1 MAIDR
6 NDLILAVSNEGF
18 WDWDLTTDRAYLSP
32 RYCELAGYS
41 PDDTIFDSRFFKTI
55 IHPEDSEQVF
65 TTIREHLQGA
75 RDISVI
81 EYRMISRDG
90 MVRWMEGRGK
100 IVAYDDQGKATRMVG
115 TIIDITERKKTEAL
129 LKESEERFRSIVE
142 KSPNMIMIHVGGR
155 FVYLNPAA
163 VRSFGIADQ
172 WEYVGKP
179 VGETIHPDFRD
190 RARER
195 TSAGPGHPDP
205 KAEEQLLR
213 KDGTPFWVEV
223 TDIPFIYEGH
233 PAVQVIA
240 VDITGRKQSEGALR
254 ESEEKYRAMI
264 EAFDGYIYIC
274 SQEYRI
280 EFMNDRLIERTGRD
294 ATGEYCYKA
303 LHDLDIVC
311 GWCVNDQVYTG
322 ASIRWEVQSPKD
334 GRWYEVSNSPI
345 YNANGTISKQ
355 AMITDISERKQIE
368 GALYESK
375 ILLNEVMDGIPDP
388 IYIKDRDS
396 RILFAN
402 PALARVVGKPLAEI
416 IGRTD
421 GEYYGDPEVGQA
433 LRGHDLAVMA
443 SGRTEIMEETV
454 STPLGRRTFLSSKV
468 PYRSLKSDIIG
479 IIGVSRDITERKQ
492 QEEELKL
499 AKEQAEAA
507 NLAKSEFLA
516 NMSHEIRTPMNGIM
530 GMASLLKLTELSDEQ
545 QEYLDC
551 IQSSSENLLT
561 LINDILDLSK
571 VEAGKIVLELAP
583 FSLRS
588 CISDAVRV
596 HVLKMH
602 SKGLALQTD
611 IPAQVPDALTGDQ
624 LRLKQILVN
633 LIGNAVKFTE
643 KGEISV
649 SAALLEAHGN
659 TALIRISV
667 SDTGIGIDT
676 DAIDAIFAPFSQ
688 ADSSTT
694 RRYGGTGL
702 GLSITRR
709 FVDLMG
715 GKIWAESAVGGG
727 SLFQVAI
734 PFMVNEPPPEQRDR
748 RSESPLPSWE
758 GQPLC
763 ILLVDDQEISRLFT
777 VRILQKMGHTLNA
790 AQNGREAVEKWENGA
805 FDIILMDVQMPV
817 MDGVEATRIIR
828 WCEAATGGHTPIIAL
843 TAHALKEDKD
853 RLLGQ
858 GFDGYVSKPLEIK
871 VLNSEMKR
879 CMEGK

>member
-6 NDLILAVSNEGF
+6 NELILAVSNEGF

-55 IHPEDSEQVF
+55 IHPEDSVRVF
-65 TTIREHLQGA
+65 TAIQEHLQGA

-100 IVAYDDQGKATRMVG
+100 IVAYDDQGKPARMVG

-142 KSPNMIMIHVGGR
+142 RSPNMIMIHVGGR

-195 TSAGPGHPDP
+195 TATTPGHPDL

-213 KDGTPFWVEV
+213 KDGTPFWVEI
-223 TDIPFIYEGH
+223 TDITATYEGH

-303 LHDLDIVC
+303 LHDLDAVC
-311 GWCVNDQVYTG
+311 GWCVNEQVYTG
-322 ASIRWEVQSPKD
+322 ESIRWEVQSPKD

-345 YNANGTISKQ
+345 YKANGTISKQ
-355 AMITDISERKQIE
+355 AMII
-368 GALYESK
+368 
-375 ILLNEVMDGIPDP
+375 
-388 IYIKDRDS
+388 
-396 RILFAN
+396 
-402 PALARVVGKPLAEI
+402 
-416 IGRTD
+416 
-421 GEYYGDPEVGQA
+421 
-433 LRGHDLAVMA
+433 
-443 SGRTEIMEETV
+443 
-454 STPLGRRTFLSSKV
+454 
-468 PYRSLKSDIIG
+468 
-479 IIGVSRDITERKQ
+479 DITERKQ
-492 QEEELKL
+492 QVEELKL

-530 GMASLLKLTELSDEQ
+530 GMASLMKMTELSNEQ

-551 IQSSSENLLT
+551 IQLSSENLLD
-561 LINDILDLSK
+561 LIDDILDLSK
-571 VEAGKIVLELAP
+571 VEAGKIVLEPAP

-588 CISDAVRV
+588 CIGDAVRV
-596 HVLKMH
+596 HVSKIH
-602 SKGLALQTD
+602 TKGLVLKTD

-659 TALIRISV
+659 TAFIRISV

-676 DAIDAIFAPFSQ
+676 GAIDTIFAPFSQ

-702 GLSITRR
+702 GLSISRR
-709 FVDLMG
+709 FVDLME

-734 PFMVNEPPPEQRDR
+734 PFKVNEPTPEQRDR
-748 RSESPLPSWE
+748 RNACPLPPWE
-758 GQPLC
+758 GPPLR

-777 VRILQKMGHTLNA
+777 VRILQKMGHAPEA
-790 AQNGREAVEKWENGA
+790 AQNGREAVEKWENGV

-828 WCEAATGGHTPIIAL
+828 RREAGTGGHTPIIAL
-843 TAHALKEDKD
+843 TAHALKEDRE

-858 GFDGYVSKPLEIK
+858 GFDGYVPKPLEIK
-871 VLNSEMKR
+871 MLNSEMKH
-879 CMEGK
+879 CLEGE

>member
-6 NDLILAVSNEGF
+6 NELILAVSNEGF

-55 IHPEDSEQVF
+55 THPEDSVRVF
-65 TTIREHLQGA
+65 TAIQEHLQGA

-100 IVAYDDQGKATRMVG
+100 IVAYDDQGKPARMVG

-142 KSPNMIMIHVGGR
+142 RSPNMIMIHVGGR

-195 TSAGPGHPDP
+195 TATTPGHPDL

-213 KDGTPFWVEV
+213 KDGTPFWVEI
-223 TDIPFIYEGH
+223 TDITATYEGH

-303 LHDLDIVC
+303 LHDLDAVC
-311 GWCVNDQVYTG
+311 GWCVNEQVYTG
-322 ASIRWEVQSPKD
+322 ESIRWEVQSPKD

-345 YNANGTISKQ
+345 YKANGTISKQ
-355 AMITDISERKQIE
+355 AMII
-368 GALYESK
+368 
-375 ILLNEVMDGIPDP
+375 
-388 IYIKDRDS
+388 
-396 RILFAN
+396 
-402 PALARVVGKPLAEI
+402 
-416 IGRTD
+416 
-421 GEYYGDPEVGQA
+421 
-433 LRGHDLAVMA
+433 
-443 SGRTEIMEETV
+443 
-454 STPLGRRTFLSSKV
+454 
-468 PYRSLKSDIIG
+468 
-479 IIGVSRDITERKQ
+479 DITERKQ
-492 QEEELKL
+492 QVEELKL

-530 GMASLLKLTELSDEQ
+530 GMASLMKMTELSNEQ

-551 IQSSSENLLT
+551 IQLSSENLLD
-561 LINDILDLSK
+561 LIDDILDLSK

-588 CISDAVRV
+588 CIGDAVRV
-596 HVLKMH
+596 HVSKIH
-602 SKGLALQTD
+602 TKGLVLKTD

-659 TALIRISV
+659 TAFIRISV

-676 DAIDAIFAPFSQ
+676 GAIDTIFAPFSQ

-702 GLSITRR
+702 GLSISRR
-709 FVDLMG
+709 FVDLME

-734 PFMVNEPPPEQRDR
+734 PFKVNEPTPEQRDR
-748 RSESPLPSWE
+748 RNACPLPPWE
-758 GQPLC
+758 GPPLR

-777 VRILQKMGHTLNA
+777 VRILQKMGHAPEA
-790 AQNGREAVEKWENGA
+790 AQNGREAVEKWENGV

-828 WCEAATGGHTPIIAL
+828 RREAGTGGHTPIIAL
-843 TAHALKEDKD
+843 TAHALKEDRE

-858 GFDGYVSKPLEIK
+858 GFDGYVPKPLEIK
-871 VLNSEMKR
+871 MLNSEMKH
-879 CMEGK
+879 CLEGE